1 MANLSLVFIKHA
13 NKILL
18 INRNKSPFMG
28 MWNALGGH
36 QEENETIEQCAIREC
51 KEEGKVILK
60 DVTLISISTW
70 NFDDDNI
77 YVYEGHLKDDF
88 NPSIYPLKIDE
99 GIIDL
104 KDIDWLIDKHNLGVV
119 PDLKIFIN
127 DIKNNI
133 KQNYHLVYSRDGKLL
148 EYKKKNVN

>member
-1 MANLSLVFIKHA
+1 MANLSLIFIKHA

-51 KEEGKVILK
+51 KEEGKVILE
-60 DVTLISISTW
+60 DATLISISTW

-77 YVYEGHLKDDF
+77 YVYEGHLKNDF
-88 NPSIYPLKIDE
+88 NPNIYPLKIDE

-104 KDIDWLIDKHNLGVV
+104 KDIDWLLNEHNLGIV

-133 KQNYHLVYSRDGKLL
+133 KQNYHLIYSKDGKLL
-148 EYKKKNVN
+148 EYKKKM

>member
-1 MANLSLVFIKHA
+1 MANLSLVFIKYA

-77 YVYEGHLKDDF
+77 YVYEGHLKDNF
-88 NPSIYPLKIDE
+88 NSSIYPLKIDE

-148 EYKKKNVN
+148 EYKKKM